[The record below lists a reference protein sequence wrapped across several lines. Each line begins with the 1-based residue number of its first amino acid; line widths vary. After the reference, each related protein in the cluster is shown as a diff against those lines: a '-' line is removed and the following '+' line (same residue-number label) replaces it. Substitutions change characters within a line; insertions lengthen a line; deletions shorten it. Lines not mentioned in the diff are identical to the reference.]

1 MTTMSNFPSA
11 DHAEWVDEPLL
22 LPLAG
27 LDPDQGSHHLDAL
40 RFKVLRT
47 PQERTA
53 IAGLRRHA
61 AFGVEQD
68 LGLGLTPFEQTRDD
82 LGLVT
87 AVYRDGRP
95 LATLRFV
102 PTGHGLTG
110 AERLLAS
117 IPFDETILG
126 QGSWEVGR
134 VIMEPEDRRPDLL
147 LDCLTVT
154 LENLMQMEDVRHF
167 HATTTLAMAR
177 LWRRVGMRTVLVA
190 NGATGARYALVHGRV
205 SDVAAALHLPVPAA
219 ANWRSPGKA
228 LAGAWAALAG
238 ARRDEPSMPAAVPA

>member
-1 MTTMSNFPSA
+1 MTTMANFPSA
-11 DHAEWVDEPLL
+11 KYSEWLDEPLL

-27 LDPDQGSHHLDAL
+27 LDPEQGSHVDGL
-40 RFKVLRT
+40 RFRVLRSAR
-47 PQERTA
+47 ERLA

-87 AVYRDGRP
+87 AVYRDARP

-110 AERLLAS
+110 AERLLRKLSFDAS
-117 IPFDETILG
+117 ILG
-126 QGSWEVGR
+126 EGSWEVGR

-154 LENLMQMEDVRHF
+154 LQNLMQLEDVRHF

-177 LWRRVGMRTVLVA
+177 LWRRVGLHTVLVA
-190 NGATGARYALVHGRV
+190 NGASGARYALVHGRV
-205 SDVAAALHLPVPAA
+205 ADVAAALHLPVHVNCAPVPAA
-219 ANWRSPGKA
+219 RQ
-228 LAGAWAALAG
+228 
-238 ARRDEPSMPAAVPA
+238 EPAVLAAVSL